1 MKHLCIVALGL
12 LIAGLPLSGC
22 VQQAGDSTD
31 SGWITLLDGSN
42 LDHWTTVGKANWRV
56 LDGIVQ
62 ADQGNGYLVSK
73 NSYTDLQIR
82 AEFWVDTP
90 ANSGIFIRCGDPQKF
105 SSGTCYEV
113 NINDDRPEAAYST
126 GAIVDV
132 AKVSP
137 PIPKA
142 GGRWN
147 TMEITAKGPLMSVT
161 LNGERTAEGRD
172 SKFTSGRIAIQYTRG
187 LVKFRKLQIRPL

>member
-1 MKHLCIVALGL
+1 M
-12 LIAGLPLSGC
+12 
-22 VQQAGDSTD
+22 
-31 SGWITLLDGSN
+31 
-42 LDHWTTVGKANWRV
+42 
-56 LDGIVQ
+56 Q

-73 NSYTDLQIR
+73 GYVYGLSDPRGVLGRY
-82 AEFWVDTP
+82 A
-90 ANSGIFIRCGDPQKF
+90 ANSGIFIRCGDPQKI
-105 SSGTCYEV
+105 SSAICYEV

-126 GAIVDV
+126 GAIVDI

-147 TMEITAKGPLMSVT
+147 TMEITAKGPLMTVM

-172 SKFTSGRIAIQYTRG
+172 GRFTSGRIAIQYTPG